1 MMCPRDT
8 YLTLCTIMYFYYNV
22 YAKRVPILKAIGA
35 AEGNGLARETITS
48 RIGSRIVIQPYL
60 MHSVLKMTT
69 LASYPRLP
77 RPSSAAK
84 KNLGKDNPST
94 CSRLLYSD

>member
-1 MMCPRDT
+1 
-8 YLTLCTIMYFYYNV
+8 MYFYYNV
-22 YAKRVPILKAIGA
+22 YTKRVPILKAIGA

-69 LASYPRLP
+69 LASLLP

-84 KNLGKDNPST
+84 KKT
-94 CSRLLYSD
+94 R